1 MLENNAESIGG
12 QREGEEVVVGK
23 GEWEGVEREKGKK
36 RGWGRWRRRERD
48 HIASKFLSISSM
60 DRAKSTIH
68 NIKAKALLLKGKR
81 GKLHPLLAPRVYG
94 KKGGA
99 LEGHM

>member
-12 QREGEEVVVGK
+12 HREGEEEVVGK
-23 GEWEGVEREKGKK
+23 GEWEGG
-36 RGWGRWRRRERD
+36 GRWRKREKD
-48 HIASKFLSISSM
+48 HITSKFLSISSM
-60 DRAKSTIH
+60 DRAKSTVH
-68 NIKAKALLLKGKR
+68 NIKAMALLLQGKR

-94 KKGGA
+94 KKGGT